1 MEDKQPR
8 EHMTA
13 SSAVRQEM
21 IRCTDKLLFWTVN
34 TLFLVFHGIIAIYT
48 DTTLSMDRSF
58 WEGYPVLF
66 RFMSVYFKTAAI
78 IYLFV
83 MLICR
88 PYRKLFNYTLI
99 VKYGE
104 NKITLIRKN
113 RIREIY
119 YSDIAEVRCIPKSRR
134 KWGSRY
140 SPSYIYG
147 FVLKIKFNSGRK
159 IYLYTP
165 HDEYH
170 GIFEISGLYNVM
182 CALGGKQKNCFGVHT
197 EDSAVQTADKPAEV
211 SVLEC
216 KRVYKKVNKVFL
228 AVMTC
233 AAVIML
239 IPLGECFDSLKARLI
254 LLGVG
259 CSIFMSGAMLF
270 MVRPYIAFSL
280 YSGIMTLNFTAEGFT
295 VKREDREKSQKYLYS
310 NIKNAF
316 LFEKENAY
324 KDRPN
329 PICIR
334 INLIDGN
341 CKDIV
346 VGLTGIPDSYDNEN
360 LLVRIINMNTNMRI

>member
-1 MEDKQPR
+1 M
-8 EHMTA
+8 
-13 SSAVRQEM
+13 
-21 IRCTDKLLFWTVN
+21 
-34 TLFLVFHGIIAIYT
+34 FHGIIAIYT

-78 IYLFV
+78 IYIFV

-119 YSDIAEVRCIPKSRR
+119 YSDVADVRCIPKSRR
-134 KWGSRY
+134 KWGYRHY

-170 GIFEISGLYNVM
+170 GIFEECGLYSVM
-182 CALGGKQKNCFGVHT
+182 CALGGKQKSRFGVYT
-197 EDSAVQTADKPAEV
+197 ERSAVQTADIPTEV
-211 SVLEC
+211 TVLEC
-216 KRVYKKVNKVFL
+216 KRIYRKINKVFL

-233 AAVIML
+233 SAVIML
-239 IPLGECFDSLKARLI
+239 IPLGECFDSLKTRLI
-254 LLGVG
+254 LLGIG
-259 CSIFMSGAMLF
+259 CGVFMSGAMLF

-280 YSGIMTLNFTAEGFT
+280 YSGIMTLNFNEDGFT
-295 VKREDREKSQKYLYS
+295 IKREDREKTQKYLYS

-346 VGLTGIPDSYDNEN
+346 VGLTGISDSYDNEN
-360 LLVRIINMNTNMRI
+360 LLIRIINTNTEMRT